1 MPNEMMIREICCN
14 SPAGSRQAGLSLVE
28 LMVSMTLGMLVML
41 AGGALLVSTKSGY
54 SAQNEVTLVED
65 AGRYAL
71 DNISRSVR
79 QAAFENLGTEQA
91 PIVTQVEY
99 SANIAGYDAR
109 SLKGTAEGLDTLIFK
124 AVNGSDVLAIRFF
137 GSGPRPNGDGT
148 MVNCAG
154 FSVPAPDSQGDAE
167 EGRGWSIY
175 YVAEDSTGE
184 PELYCKYRGDSGWTS
199 QAIARGVESF
209 QVLYGVDTDGDGVM
223 NRLCTATEIDALD
236 DKLSLV
242 GVNAIER
249 SRDRVR
255 KTYWKKVVLVKIG
268 LLIRGARKARSDA
281 QNIRYDLF
289 GTDYAVDHAG
299 IDIGTSIEE
308 AKLGKGAKNR
318 IRRIFSSTVQLRN
331 PASGSAI

>member
-1 MPNEMMIREICCN
+1 MIVREFCLRRL
-14 SPAGSRQAGLSLVE
+14 GGLRQLGLSLVE
-28 LMVSMTLGMLVML
+28 LMISMMLGMFVVL
-41 AGGALLVSTKSGY
+41 AGGALLVSTKSSY
-54 SAQNEVTLVED
+54 SAQNEVAQIED
-65 AGRYAL
+65 TGRYAL
-71 DNISRSVR
+71 ENISRSVR
-79 QAAFENLGTEQA
+79 QAAFEDRGTEDA
-91 PIVTQVEY
+91 PIVTQAGY
-99 SANIAGYDAR
+99 SANIAGFDAR
-109 SLKGTAEGLDTLIFK
+109 SLKGASEGLDALLNK

-137 GSGPRPNGDGT
+137 GSGPQPNGDGT

-154 FSVPAPDSQGDAE
+154 FSVPAPESQAE
-167 EGRGWSIY
+167 ADEGRGWSIY

-184 PELYCKYRGDSGWTS
+184 PELYCKFRGDSGWTS

-209 QVLYGVDTDGDGVM
+209 QVLYGVDTDGDGIM

-236 DKLSLV
+236 DKLNLA

-255 KTYWKKVVLVKIG
+255 KTYWKKVVLIKVG
-268 LLIRGARKARSDA
+268 MLIRGARKQRSDA

-289 GTDYAVDHAG
+289 GADYAVDHAG

-308 AKLGKGAKNR
+308 AKLGKSAKNR

-331 PASGSAI
+331 LAAGSAT

>member
-1 MPNEMMIREICCN
+1 MIIRDICC
-14 SPAGSRQAGLSLVE
+14 SLPGGSRQAGLSLVE
-28 LMVSMTLGMLVML
+28 LMISMTLGMLVVL
-41 AGGALLVSTKSGY
+41 AGGAVLVSTKSGY

-65 AGRYAL
+65 AGRYAIE
-71 DNISRSVR
+71 NISRSVR
-79 QAAFENLGTEQA
+79 QAAFENLGTEHA
-91 PIVTQVEY
+91 PIVTQAEH
-99 SANIAGYDAR
+99 SANIAGFDAR
-109 SLKGTAEGLDTLIFK
+109 SLKGTSEGLDALLFK

-154 FSVPAPDSQGDAE
+154 FSVPAPDSQGEAD

-223 NRLCTATEIDALD
+223 NSLCTATEIDALD
-236 DKLSLV
+236 DKLSLT
-242 GVNAIER
+242 GINAIER
-249 SRDRVR
+249 ARDRVR

-268 LLIRGARKARSDA
+268 LLIRGGRKVRSDA
-281 QNIRYDLF
+281 LNIRYDLF
-289 GTDYAVDHAG
+289 GADYAGGHAG

-308 AKLGKGAKNR
+308 AKLGKGVKGR
-318 IRRIFSSTVQLRN
+318 IRKVFSGTVQLRN
-331 PASGSAI
+331 LASGSAI

>member
-1 MPNEMMIREICCN
+1 MIVCEICCTL
-14 SPAGSRQAGLSLVE
+14 PGESRQTGLSLVE
-28 LMVSMTLGMLVML
+28 LMISMTLGMLVVL

-54 SAQNEVTLVED
+54 SAQNEVALVED

-71 DNISRSVR
+71 ENISRSVR
-79 QAAFENLGTEQA
+79 QAAFENLGTEDT
-91 PIVTQVEY
+91 PIVTQAEY
-99 SANIAGYDAR
+99 SANITGFDAR
-109 SLKGTAEGLDTLIFK
+109 SLKGTSGGIDALLIK

-137 GSGPRPNGDGT
+137 GSGLRPNGDGT

-154 FSVPAPDSQGDAE
+154 FSVPAPDSQAEAE
-167 EGRGWSIY
+167 EDRGWSIY

-236 DKLSLV
+236 DKLSLA
-242 GVNAIER
+242 GANAIER

-268 LLIRGARKARSDA
+268 LLIHGARKVRSDA
-281 QNIRYDLF
+281 QNLRYDLF
-289 GTDYAVDHAG
+289 GTDYAADHAH

-308 AKLGKGAKNR
+308 AKLGKGVKNR

-331 PASGSAI
+331 LASGSAI